1 MSNKWNITDD
11 EIHDEIVKAH
21 FMDKPFATG
30 EEKQLFKE
38 YLIAGKRIGVQESEN
53 RIRKLVRHAQGSS
66 APTALITIS
75 VDQELTHAE
84 TIARQHKII
93 QRILSAQYKWFIE
106 ASYCYEYYSSN
117 QKWNP
122 HIHIKLDKITSAS
135 VMAQQLRRKL
145 KDLTHYINVSIKTEE
160 IHNAYISGIK
170 TEAKTI
176 NHEMDENFRK
186 SNNIQNIYLVKQ

>member
-1 MSNKWNITDD
+1 MSNKWNITED

-30 EEKQLFKE
+30 EEKQIFKE
-38 YLIAGKRIGVQESEN
+38 YLIAGKRLGVMESEA
-53 RIRKLVRHAQGSS
+53 RIKKLVRQALGTQ

-75 VDQELTHAE
+75 VDQELTHAD

-93 QRILSAQYKWFIE
+93 QRIISANYKWFSE
-106 ASYCYEYYSSN
+106 ASYCFEYYSN
-117 QKWNP
+117 EQKWNP
-122 HIHIKLDKITSAS
+122 HIHIKLDKSTSPS

-145 KDLTHYINVSIKTEE
+145 KELSYYINVSIKTEE
-160 IHNAYISGIK
+160 IHSAYISGIK

-176 NHEMDENFRK
+176 NHEMDESFRK
-186 SNNIQNIYLVKQ
+186 THNIQDIYLVKQ